1 MNNDFCV
8 KFVSISHIF
17 REQLCI
23 FSNFEFQVRHYNPLT
38 RPVRN
43 SSTVIKIGL
52 GLAVNQIFELD
63 EVC

>member
-1 MNNDFCV
+1 MYFFDF
-8 KFVSISHIF
+8 
-17 REQLCI
+17 E
-23 FSNFEFQVRHYNPLT
+23 VRHYNPLT